1 MPHRIIAAAVA
12 AIAVLLAGCGGDL
25 SAAGDAAEGCAG
37 CHQGKRSLAGRD
49 VDELAG
55 TIRRIR
61 DGELKHPP
69 LGLDDDSDEALAA
82 LAAEL
87 AAE

>member
-1 MPHRIIAAAVA
+1 MPYRITAAALA
-12 AIAVLLAGCGGDL
+12 AIAILFAGCGADV
-25 SAAGDAAEGCAG
+25 SAASDAAEGCAG

-69 LGLDDDSDEALAA
+69 LDLDDDSDEALAA

-87 AAE
+87 AGE